1 MTSQQDSVAGSR
13 NPYVALYAQRI
24 DVQGAGHPDTAATL
38 LNLLRHGLSHSVGQD
53 ATAAN
58 RPLPSNLPPGT
69 GPDGVRLDEDH
80 VDLLAEALER
90 AVALQEEETTSH
102 GPDHPRALLA
112 TCLLAH
118 ALAAADQLDGQL
130 EAAQVL
136 IDDAHDGLV
145 ELAMSPGAVDPDAV
159 RISEALHGWIHGR
172 IEDGDDESDE

>member
-1 MTSQQDSVAGSR
+1 MTSGQDGVAGSG
-13 NPYVALYAQRI
+13 NPYVAVYAHRLA
-24 DVQGAGHPDTAATL
+24 VQGAGHPGTVATL
-38 LNLLRHGLSHSVGQD
+38 LNVLGHGLSHSVGQD
-53 ATAAN
+53 ATAPN
-58 RPLPSNLPPGT
+58 PPVPSELPPGA
-69 GPDGVRLDEDH
+69 GPEGVRLEGDH
-80 VDLLAEALER
+80 VDLLAETLER
-90 AVALQEEETTSH
+90 AVELQGEETASY

-145 ELAMSPGAVDPDAV
+145 ELAMSPGAVAPDAV
-159 RISEALHGWIHGR
+159 RIAEALHQWIHGR

>member
-1 MTSQQDSVAGSR
+1 MTTEQNGVEGSGNPFVA
-13 NPYVALYAQRI
+13 VYAQRL
-24 DVQGAGHPDTAATL
+24 DVQGAGHPGTLATL
-38 LNLLRHGLSHSVGQD
+38 LNVLGHGLSRSAGED

-58 RPLPSNLPPGT
+58 RPEPSELPSET
-69 GPDGVRLDEDH
+69 GPEGVRLEGDH
-80 VDLLAEALER
+80 VGLLAEALER
-90 AVALQEEETTSH
+90 AVALQAEETSSH

-145 ELAMSPGAVDPDAV
+145 ELAVSPGAVDPDAL
-159 RISEALHGWIHGR
+159 RIAEALHRWIHGR
-172 IEDGDDESDE
+172 IEDGDDEFDE